1 VFGIVSSRQS
11 NPYSLPS
18 TLYSLFYFLDMSDF
32 LLEVG
37 TEDLPAGFIS
47 DAIRQWEEMIPDSLA
62 AEALTSAVKIYA
74 TPRRLSAIITNL
86 PDRQIDR
93 VEEIK
98 GPPAAAAYKDGA
110 PTPAAIG
117 FAKKQGVDVA
127 SLELRPTDKGEF
139 IFITKTI
146 AGRDTR
152 EILTEL
158 IPQWIFKLEGKRLMR
173 WANGELKFPRP
184 IRWLVALWNRDILP
198 IEIVNGGDVVKS
210 DRISQTHRVLHPAPV
225 SVGSAAEYL
234 KTLADG
240 FVNADQNQRQADI
253 QQQIQAAATK
263 MGGVA
268 EVYPDLLAEVIN
280 LVEYP
285 TAVVGKFDDEFLALP
300 TEVITT
306 VMVTHQRYFP
316 IFTDATKQ
324 QLLPNFI
331 TISNGDPAKSEI
343 IAAGN
348 GRVVRAR
355 LADGQYFYNADL
367 AQQLADY
374 LPKLETV
381 TFQADL
387 GSVKLK
393 VDRIVTNANS
403 IATQLNLNPTQC
415 QNISRA
421 ALLCKADLVTQMVGE
436 FPELQG
442 IMGSKYAIAN
452 GESTEVAT
460 AIVEHYLPRN
470 AEDSLPQTITGQI
483 VGIADR
489 LDTLVCIFGLGML
502 PTGSSDPFALR
513 RAANAIVNIAWN
525 ANLGINLEQLIAKV
539 VTEFQQIR
547 TQINPAELTQQLQDF
562 FIQRLRNL
570 LQEDKH
576 IDYDLVNAV
585 LGEND
590 REYTQR
596 ALTDLLDTRDR
607 AVFLQQIRDN
617 GTLENIY
624 ATVNRS
630 SKLAA
635 QGNLDTQQLA
645 PTQVVQTS
653 LFQKSSEQAVYDGLI
668 AMGPQTK
675 AAQASRNYQ
684 QLIDALALLTPSIGN
699 LFDGENSVMVMD
711 DNPAIKT
718 NRLNL
723 LGLVR
728 NHARVLADFGSIVK

>member
-1 VFGIVSSRQS
+1 
-11 NPYSLPS
+11 
-18 TLYSLFYFLDMSDF
+18 MSDF

-37 TEDLPAGFIS
+37 TEDLPAGFVS
-47 DAIRQWEEMIPDSLA
+47 DAIRQWEKMIPASLA
-62 AEALTSAVKIYA
+62 AEALTNDRVQIYG
-74 TPRRLSAIITNL
+74 TPRRLSVIVTNL

-98 GPPAAAAYKDGA
+98 GPPAAAAYKDGQ

-117 FAKKQGVDVA
+117 FAKKQGVDIS

-173 WANGELKFPRP
+173 WANGDLKFPRP
-184 IRWLVALWNRDILP
+184 IRWLVTLWNNDILP
-198 IEIVNGGDVVKS
+198 IEIVNGEDVVKS
-210 DRISQTHRVLHPAPV
+210 DRVSYTHRVLHPEPV
-225 SVGSAAEYL
+225 SVVSAAQYL

-240 FVNADQNQRQADI
+240 YVNVDQNQRKVDI
-253 QQQIQAAATK
+253 QQQIQAVATK
-263 MGGVA
+263 MDGIA
-268 EVYPDLLAEVIN
+268 EIYPDLLAEVVN

-285 TAVVGKFDDEFLALP
+285 TAIVGKFDEEFLQLP
-300 TEVITT
+300 PEVITT

-316 IFTDATKQ
+316 IFKDETKQ
-324 QLLPNFI
+324 ELLPNFI
-331 TISNGDPAKSEI
+331 TISNGDPAKSDL

-367 AQQLADY
+367 SQLLVDY
-374 LPKLETV
+374 LPKLDTV

-387 GSVKLK
+387 GSVRLK
-393 VDRIVTNANS
+393 VDRIVKNANS
-403 IATQLNLNPTQC
+403 IGSQLNLSPEQC
-415 QNISRA
+415 QQIDRA

-460 AIVEHYLPRN
+460 AIFEHYLPRN
-470 AEDSLPQTITGQI
+470 AEDSLPQTLTGQI

-513 RAANAIVNIAWN
+513 RAANAIVNIVWN
-525 ANLGINLEQLIAKV
+525 ANLGINLERLIERV

-547 TQINPAELTQQLQDF
+547 TQVNPAELTQQLQDF

-570 LQEDKH
+570 LQEDRH

-590 REYTQR
+590 PEYTQR

-617 GTLENIY
+617 GTLAQIY
-624 ATVNRS
+624 PTVNRS

-635 QGNLDTQQLA
+635 QGTLDTQQLA

-668 AMGPQTK
+668 ALEPQTK
-675 AAQASRNYQ
+675 SAQASRNYQ
-684 QLIDALALLTPSIGN
+684 QLIDALAQLTPAISSF
-699 LFDGENSVMVMD
+699 FDGEDSVLVMD
-711 DNPAIKT
+711 SNPEIKT

>member
-1 VFGIVSSRQS
+1 
-11 NPYSLPS
+11 
-18 TLYSLFYFLDMSDF
+18 MSDF

-47 DAIRQWEEMIPDSLA
+47 DAIRQWEQMIPASLA

-98 GPPAAAAYKDGA
+98 GPPAAAAYKDGQ

-152 EILTEL
+152 AILTEL

-184 IRWLVALWNRDILP
+184 IRWLVALWNQDILP
-198 IEIVNGGDVVKS
+198 IEIVNGEDVVTS
-210 DRISQTHRVLHPAPV
+210 DRISQTHRVLHPEPV

-240 FVNADQNQRQADI
+240 FVNADQNQRKADI

-316 IFTDATKQ
+316 IFTDASKQ
-324 QLLPNFI
+324 QLLPHFI

-367 AQQLADY
+367 AQPLADY

-403 IATQLNLNPTQC
+403 IATQLNLNPAQS
-415 QNISRA
+415 QHISRA

-452 GESTEVAT
+452 GESPEVAT

-470 AEDSLPQTITGQI
+470 AEDSLPKTLTGQV

-513 RAANAIVNIAWN
+513 RAANAIVNIAWK
-525 ANLGINLEQLIAKV
+525 ANLGINLEQLITKI

-547 TQINPAELTQQLQDF
+547 TQVNPAELTQQLQDF

-570 LQEDKH
+570 LQEDRH

-590 REYTQR
+590 PEYTQR

-645 PTQVVQTS
+645 PTQVVQTN

-668 AMGPQTK
+668 SLEPQTK

-684 QLIDALALLTPSIGN
+684 QLIDALALLTPAIGN

>member
-1 VFGIVSSRQS
+1 
-11 NPYSLPS
+11 
-18 TLYSLFYFLDMSDF
+18 MSDF

-47 DAIRQWEEMIPDSLA
+47 EAIRQWEQMIPASLA
-62 AEALTSAVKIYA
+62 AEALTNDRIQIYG
-74 TPRRLSAIITNL
+74 TPRRLSMIVTNL
-86 PDRQIDR
+86 PDRQLDR
-93 VEEIK
+93 MEEIK
-98 GPPAAAAYKDGA
+98 GPPAAAAYKDGQ
-110 PTPAAIG
+110 PTPAAMG
-117 FAKKQGVDVA
+117 FAKKQGVDLA

-173 WANGELKFPRP
+173 WGNGELKFPRP
-184 IRWLVALWNRDILP
+184 IRWLVSLWNETILP
-198 IEIVNGGDVVKS
+198 IEIVNGEDVVKS
-210 DRISQTHRVLHPAPV
+210 DRISQVHRVLHPEQV
-225 SVGSAAEYL
+225 SVVSAAQYL

-240 FVNADQNQRQADI
+240 FVHVDQNQRTVDI

-285 TAVVGKFDDEFLALP
+285 TAVVGKFDDEFLQLP

-316 IFTDATKQ
+316 IFTDASKQ
-324 QLLPNFI
+324 NLLPHFI

-367 AQQLADY
+367 AQPLADY

-403 IATQLNLNPTQC
+403 IATQLNLNPEQC
-415 QNISRA
+415 QNIARA

-470 AEDSLPQTITGQI
+470 AEDSLPQTLTGQI

-513 RAANAIVNIAWN
+513 RAANAIINIAWN
-525 ANLGINLEQLIAKV
+525 ANLGINLEQLIDRII
-539 VTEFQQIR
+539 TEFHRIR
-547 TQINPAELTQQLQDF
+547 TQVNSAELTQQLQDF

-570 LQEDKH
+570 LQEDRH

-590 REYTQR
+590 PEYTQR

-617 GTLENIY
+617 GTLAQIY
-624 ATVNRS
+624 PTVNRS

-668 AMGPQTK
+668 ALEPQTK
-675 AAQASRNYQ
+675 ASQSSRNYQ
-684 QLIDALALLTPSIGN
+684 QLIDSLAQLTPAISSF
-699 LFDGENSVMVMD
+699 FDGEDSVLVMD
-711 DNPAIKT
+711 SNPEIKT

>member
-1 VFGIVSSRQS
+1 
-11 NPYSLPS
+11 
-18 TLYSLFYFLDMSDF
+18 MADF

-37 TEDLPAGFIS
+37 TEDLPAGFVS
-47 DAIRQWEEMIPDSLA
+47 DAICQWEKMIPASLA
-62 AEALTSAVKIYA
+62 AVALTNDRVQIYA
-74 TPRRLSAIITNL
+74 TPRRLSLIVTNL
-86 PDRQIDR
+86 PDRQLDR

-98 GPPAAAAYKDGA
+98 GPPAAAAYRDGV
-110 PTPAAIG
+110 PTPAAVG
-117 FAKKQGVDVA
+117 FAKKQGVDIA
-127 SLELRPTDKGEF
+127 SLELRLTDKGEF

-173 WANGELKFPRP
+173 WANGDLKFPRP
-184 IRWLVALWNRDILP
+184 IRWLVALWNETILP
-198 IEIVNGGDVVKS
+198 IDILNGEDIVTS
-210 DRISQTHRVLHPAPV
+210 DRLSQTHRVLHPAPV
-225 SVGSAAEYL
+225 SVVSAAQYL

-240 FVNADQNQRQADI
+240 YVNVDQNQRRIDI

-268 EVYPDLLAEVIN
+268 EVYPDLLAEVVN

-285 TAVVGKFDDEFLALP
+285 TAIIGKFDDEFLNLP
-300 TEVITT
+300 PEVITT

-324 QLLPNFI
+324 KLLPHFI
-331 TISNGDPAKSEI
+331 TISNGDPAKSDI

-367 AQQLADY
+367 AQPLADY
-374 LPKLETV
+374 VPKLATV

-403 IATQLNLNPTQC
+403 IASQLELNPIDC
-415 QNISRA
+415 QNIARA

-452 GESTEVAT
+452 GEISEVAT
-460 AIVEHYLPRN
+460 AIFEHYLPRN
-470 AEDSLPQTITGQI
+470 AEDSLPQTLTGQV
-483 VGIADR
+483 VGMADR

-513 RAANAIVNIAWN
+513 RAANAIVNIVWN
-525 ANLGINLEQLIAKV
+525 ANLDINLARLIDRI

-547 TQINPAELTQQLQDF
+547 TKVNTAELTQQLQDF

-570 LQEDKH
+570 LQEDRH
-576 IDYDLVNAV
+576 IDYDLVNAI

-590 REYTQR
+590 PEYTQR

-607 AVFLQQIRDN
+607 AIFIQQIRDN

-635 QGNLDTQQLA
+635 QGNLNTQQLA
-645 PTQVVQTS
+645 PNKVVQTS

-668 AMGPQTK
+668 ALEPQTK

-684 QLIDALALLTPSIGN
+684 QLIDALAQLTPAVSSF
-699 LFDGENSVMVMD
+699 FDGEDSVLVMD
-711 DNPAIKT
+711 SNPEIKT

>member
-1 VFGIVSSRQS
+1 
-11 NPYSLPS
+11 
-18 TLYSLFYFLDMSDF
+18 MSDF
-32 LLEVG
+32 LVEVG
-37 TEDLPAGFIS
+37 TEDLPAGFVS
-47 DAIRQWEEMIPDSLA
+47 DAIRQWEEMIPASLA
-62 AEALTSAVKIYA
+62 AEALTSDVKIYA

-86 PDRQIDR
+86 PDRQVDR

-98 GPPAAAAYKDGA
+98 GPPAAAAYKDGQ

-117 FAKKQGVDVA
+117 FAKKQGVDVS

-173 WANGELKFPRP
+173 WANGDLKFPRP
-184 IRWLVALWNRDILP
+184 IRWLVALWNEDILP
-198 IEIVNGGDVVKS
+198 IEIINGEDIVKS
-210 DRISQTHRVLHPAPV
+210 DRISQTHRVLHPEPV
-225 SVGSAAEYL
+225 SVVSAAGYL

-240 FVNADQNQRQADI
+240 YVNADQNQRKADI

-263 MGGVA
+263 MGGFA
-268 EVYPDLLAEVIN
+268 EVYPDLLAEVIQ

-285 TAVVGKFDDEFLALP
+285 TAVVGKFDDEFLELP

-324 QLLPNFI
+324 KLLPNFI

-367 AQQLADY
+367 AQPLADY
-374 LPKLETV
+374 IPKLETV

-393 VDRIVTNANS
+393 VERIVTNANS
-403 IATQLNLNPTQC
+403 IAAQLKLTPAQC
-415 QNISRA
+415 QNIARA

-470 AEDSLPQTITGQI
+470 AEDSLPQTLTGQI

-513 RAANAIVNIAWN
+513 RAANAIVNIVWN
-525 ANLGINLEQLIAKV
+525 ANLSINLEQLIAKI
-539 VTEFQQIR
+539 VTEFQQIH
-547 TQINPAELTQQLQDF
+547 TQANPAELTQQLQDF

-607 AVFLQQIRDN
+607 AIFLQQIRDN

-635 QGNLDTQQLA
+635 QGNLNTQQLA

-668 AMGPQTK
+668 ALEPQTK

-684 QLIDALALLTPSIGN
+684 QLIDALALLTPAIGN

>member
-1 VFGIVSSRQS
+1 
-11 NPYSLPS
+11 
-18 TLYSLFYFLDMSDF
+18 MSDF

-37 TEDLPAGFIS
+37 TEDLPAGFVS
-47 DAIRQWEEMIPDSLA
+47 DAIRQWEKMIPASLT
-62 AEALTSAVKIYA
+62 AEALTNDRVQIYG
-74 TPRRLSAIITNL
+74 TPRRLSVIVTNL

-98 GPPAAAAYKDGA
+98 GPPAAAAYKDGQ
-110 PTPAAIG
+110 PTPAAMG
-117 FAKKQGVDVA
+117 FAKKQGVDIS

-158 IPQWIFKLEGKRLMR
+158 IPPWIFKLEGKRLMR

-184 IRWLVALWNRDILP
+184 IRWLVTLWNNDILP
-198 IEIVNGGDVVKS
+198 IEIVNGEDVVKS
-210 DRISQTHRVLHPAPV
+210 DRVSYTHRVLHPEPV
-225 SVGSAAEYL
+225 SVVSAAQYL

-240 FVNADQNQRQADI
+240 YVNVDQNQRKVDI
-253 QQQIQAAATK
+253 QQQIQAVATK
-263 MGGVA
+263 MDGIA
-268 EVYPDLLAEVIN
+268 EIYPDLLAEVVN

-285 TAVVGKFDDEFLALP
+285 TAIVGKFDEEFLQLP
-300 TEVITT
+300 PEVITT

-316 IFTDATKQ
+316 IFKDETKQ
-324 QLLPNFI
+324 ELLPNFI
-331 TISNGDPAKSEI
+331 TISNGDPAKSDI

-367 AQQLADY
+367 SQLLVDY
-374 LPKLETV
+374 LPKLDTV

-387 GSVKLK
+387 GSVRLK
-393 VDRIVTNANS
+393 VDRIVSNASS
-403 IATQLNLNPTQC
+403 IGSQLNLSPEQC
-415 QNISRA
+415 QHIDRA

-460 AIVEHYLPRN
+460 AIFEHYLPRN
-470 AEDSLPQTITGQI
+470 AEDSLPQTLTGQI

-513 RAANAIVNIAWN
+513 RAANAIVNIVWN
-525 ANLGINLEQLIAKV
+525 ANLGINLERLINRI

-547 TQINPAELTQQLQDF
+547 TQVNPAELTQQLQDF

-570 LQEDKH
+570 LQEDHH

-590 REYTQR
+590 PEYTQR

-617 GTLENIY
+617 GTLAQIY
-624 ATVNRS
+624 PTVNRS

-635 QGNLDTQQLA
+635 QGNLDTQQLV

-668 AMGPQTK
+668 ALEPQTK

-684 QLIDALALLTPSIGN
+684 QLIDALAQLTPAISSF
-699 LFDGENSVMVMD
+699 FDGEDSVLVMD
-711 DNPAIKT
+711 SNPEIKT

>member
-1 VFGIVSSRQS
+1 MS
-11 NPYSLPS
+11 N
-18 TLYSLFYFLDMSDF
+18 F

-37 TEDLPAGFIS
+37 TEDLPAGFVS
-47 DAIRQWEEMIPDSLA
+47 DAIRQWETMIPASLA
-62 AEALTSAVKIYA
+62 AEALTLDRVQVYA
-74 TPRRLSAIITNL
+74 TPRRLSVIISNL

-93 VEEIK
+93 QEEIK
-98 GPPAAAAYKDGA
+98 GPPAAAAYKNGQ
-110 PTPAAIG
+110 PTAAALG
-117 FAKKQGVDVA
+117 FAKKQGVDVS
-127 SLELRPTDKGEF
+127 SLGLRMTDKGEF
-139 IFITKTI
+139 IFITKSI
-146 AGRDTR
+146 PGRDTR

-158 IPQWIFKLEGKRLMR
+158 IPQWIFKLDGKRMMR
-173 WANGELKFPRP
+173 WANGELKFSRP
-184 IRWLVALWNRDILP
+184 IRWLIALWNEAILP
-198 IEIVNGGDVVKS
+198 IEITNNEDTVKS
-210 DRISQTHRVLHPAPV
+210 DRLSRTHRVLHPEPV
-225 SVGSAAEYL
+225 SVVSAAEYL
-234 KTLADG
+234 KTLAAG
-240 FVNADQNQRQADI
+240 YVNVDQNQRRTDI
-253 QQQIQAAATK
+253 EQQVRAAATK

-268 EVYPDLLAEVIN
+268 EIYPDLLDEVVH

-285 TAVVGKFDDEFLALP
+285 TAIVGKFDEEFLKLP
-300 TEVITT
+300 TAVITM

-316 IFTDATKQ
+316 LFKDETKQ
-324 QLLPNFI
+324 ELLPHFI

-343 IAAGN
+343 IAEGN

-367 AQQLADY
+367 VKPLADY
-374 LPKLETV
+374 LPQLELV

-393 VDRIVTNANS
+393 VDRIIQNAAAIANQLSLNS
-403 IATQLNLNPTQC
+403 TEKQQID
-415 QNISRA
+415 RA

-452 GESTEVAT
+452 GESPAVAT
-460 AIVEHYLPRN
+460 AIFEHYLPRN
-470 AEDSLPQTITGQI
+470 AEDSLPLTLTGQV

-513 RAANAIVNIAWN
+513 RAANAIVNIAWS
-525 ANLGINLEQLIAKV
+525 ANLGIDLNLLLDRV
-539 VTEFQQIR
+539 VTNFSQARPQVNI
-547 TQINPAELTQQLQDF
+547 AELTQQLQDF

-570 LQEDKH
+570 LQEDLN

-585 LGEND
+585 LGEKD
-590 REYTQR
+590 AEYTQR
-596 ALTDLLDTRDR
+596 ALTDLLDTRAR
-607 AVFLQQIRDN
+607 ALFLQQIQDN
-617 GTLENIY
+617 GTLERVY
-624 ATVNRS
+624 PTVNRS

-635 QGNLDTQQLA
+635 QGTLDTQQLA
-645 PTQVVQTS
+645 PTAVVHTN
-653 LFQKSSEQAVYDGLI
+653 LFQKASEQSVYNGLI
-668 AMGPQTK
+668 ALEPQTK

-684 QLIDALALLTPSIGN
+684 QLIDALGLLTPSIERF
-699 LFDGENSVMVMD
+699 FDGEDSVLVMD
-711 DNPAIKT
+711 GNPEIKA

>member
-1 VFGIVSSRQS
+1 
-11 NPYSLPS
+11 
-18 TLYSLFYFLDMSDF
+18 MSDF

-47 DAIRQWEEMIPDSLA
+47 DAIRQWERAIAASLA
-62 AEALTSAVKIYA
+62 AEALTYNNVEIYA
-74 TPRRLSAIITNL
+74 TPRRLSAIVTNL

-98 GPPAAAAYKDGA
+98 GPPAAAAYKDGQ
-110 PTPAAIG
+110 PTPAAVG

-152 EILTEL
+152 EILSEL

-173 WANGELKFPRP
+173 WANGDLKFPRP
-184 IRWLVALWNRDILP
+184 IRWLVTLWNEDILP
-198 IEIVNGGDVVKS
+198 IEIVNGEDVVTS
-210 DRISQTHRVLHPAPV
+210 DRISRVHRVLHPEPV
-225 SVGSAAEYL
+225 SVVSAAQYL
-234 KTLADG
+234 KTLASG
-240 FVNADQNQRQADI
+240 FVNVDQNSRKTDI
-253 QQQIQAAATK
+253 QQQIQAAAAQ

-268 EVYPDLLAEVIN
+268 EIYPDLLAEVVN

-285 TAVVGKFDDEFLALP
+285 TAVIGKFDDEFLELP
-300 TEVITT
+300 PEVITT

-316 IFTDATKQ
+316 IFKDASKQ
-324 QLLPNFI
+324 ELLPHFI
-331 TISNGDPAKSEI
+331 TISNGDPAKSAI

-367 AQQLADY
+367 AQHLADY

-387 GSVKLK
+387 GSVRLK
-393 VDRIVTNANS
+393 VDRIVTNANA
-403 IATQLNLNPTQC
+403 IATQLNLTPELCNE
-415 QNISRA
+415 IARA
-421 ALLCKADLVTQMVGE
+421 ALLAKADLVTQMVGE

-442 IMGSKYAIAN
+442 IMGSKYAISN
-452 GESTEVAT
+452 GESTAVAT
-460 AIVEHYLPRN
+460 AIVEHYSPRN
-470 AEDSLPQTITGQI
+470 AEDNLPQTLAGR
-483 VGIADR
+483 VVSIADR

-513 RAANAIVNIAWN
+513 RAANAIVNITWD
-525 ANLGINLEQLIAKV
+525 ANLGINLERLIDRV

-547 TQINPAELTQQLQDF
+547 PQVNASELTQQLQDF

-570 LQEDKH
+570 LQEDLH

-590 REYTQR
+590 PEYTQR
-596 ALTDLLDTRDR
+596 ALTDLLDTRAR

-617 GTLENIY
+617 GTLERIY

-630 SKLAA
+630 SKLAV
-635 QGNLDTQQLA
+635 QGTLDTQQLA
-645 PTQVVQTS
+645 TTAVVNPD
-653 LFQKSSEQAVYDGLI
+653 LFQKASERAVYDGLI
-668 AMGPQTK
+668 ALEPQTT

-684 QLIDALALLTPSIGN
+684 QLIDAVASLTPAISTF
-699 LFDGENSVMVMD
+699 FDGEDSVLIMD
-711 DNPAIKT
+711 SNPDIKT

>member
-1 VFGIVSSRQS
+1 
-11 NPYSLPS
+11 
-18 TLYSLFYFLDMSDF
+18 MSDF

-37 TEDLPAGFIS
+37 TEDLPAGFVS
-47 DAIRQWEEMIPDSLA
+47 DAIRQWEQMIPASLA
-62 AEALTSAVKIYA
+62 AEALTSTVQIYA

-117 FAKKQGVDVA
+117 FAKKQGVDVS

-146 AGRDTR
+146 TGRDTR

-184 IRWLVALWNRDILP
+184 IRWLVALWNEDILP
-198 IEIVNGGDVVKS
+198 IEMVNDKDVVKS
-210 DRISQTHRVLHPAPV
+210 DRISYTHRVLHPEPV
-225 SVGSAAEYL
+225 SVVSAAQYL

-240 FVNADQNQRQADI
+240 FVNVDQNQRKADI

-268 EVYPDLLAEVIN
+268 EVYPDLLAEVIQ

-285 TAVVGKFDDEFLALP
+285 TAVIGKFDDEFLQLP

-324 QLLPNFI
+324 QLLPHFI

-367 AQQLADY
+367 AQPLADY

-403 IATQLNLNPTQC
+403 IATQLNLNSEQC

-470 AEDSLPQTITGQI
+470 AEDSLPKTLTGQI

-525 ANLGINLEQLIAKV
+525 ANLGINLEQLIAKI

-547 TQINPAELTQQLQDF
+547 TQVNPTELTQQLQDF

-607 AVFLQQIRDN
+607 ALFLQQIRDN

-668 AMGPQTK
+668 ALEPQTK

-684 QLIDALALLTPSIGN
+684 QLIDALAQLTPAIGN

-711 DNPAIKT
+711 DNPEIKT

>member
-1 VFGIVSSRQS
+1 
-11 NPYSLPS
+11 
-18 TLYSLFYFLDMSDF
+18 MSDF

-37 TEDLPAGFIS
+37 TEDLPAGFVS
-47 DAIRQWEEMIPDSLA
+47 DAIRQWEKMIPASLA
-62 AEALTSAVKIYA
+62 DAALPHDRVQIYA
-74 TPRRLSAIITNL
+74 TPRRLSAIVTNL

-98 GPPAAAAYKDGA
+98 GPPAAAAYKDGQ
-110 PTPAAIG
+110 PTPAAVG
-117 FAKKQGVDVA
+117 FAKKQGIDVA

-146 AGRDTR
+146 AGRDTS

-173 WANGELKFPRP
+173 WANGDLKFPRP
-184 IRWLVALWNRDILP
+184 IRWLVSLWNETILP
-198 IEIVNGGDVVKS
+198 IEIVNDEDVVKS
-210 DRISQTHRVLHPAPV
+210 DRISHVHRVLHPAPV
-225 SVGSAAEYL
+225 SVVSAAQYL

-240 FVNADQNQRQADI
+240 YVNVDQNQRKVDI

-268 EVYPDLLAEVIN
+268 EIYPDLLAEVVQ

-285 TAVVGKFDDEFLALP
+285 TAIVGKFDDEFLQLP
-300 TEVITT
+300 PEVITT

-316 IFTDATKQ
+316 IFTDASKQ
-324 QLLPNFI
+324 ELLPHFI

-367 AQQLADY
+367 AQPLADY

-393 VDRIVTNANS
+393 VDRLVTNANS
-403 IATQLNLNPTQC
+403 IASQLNLTPEQC
-415 QNISRA
+415 QHIDRA

-460 AIVEHYLPRN
+460 AIFEHYLPRN
-470 AEDSLPQTITGQI
+470 AEDSLPQTLTGQV

-513 RAANAIVNIAWN
+513 RAANAIINIVWN
-525 ANLGINLEQLIAKV
+525 ANLGINLERLIDRI

-547 TQINPAELTQQLQDF
+547 TQVNTAELAQQLQDF

-570 LQEDKH
+570 LQEDRH
-576 IDYDLVNAV
+576 IDYDLVNAI

-607 AVFLQQIRDN
+607 AIFLQQIRDN
-617 GTLENIY
+617 GTLERIY

-635 QGNLDTQQLA
+635 QGTLDTQQLA
-645 PTQVVQTS
+645 PTQVVQTN
-653 LFQKSSEQAVYDGLI
+653 LFQKPSEQAVYDGLI
-668 AMGPQTK
+668 ALEPQTT
-675 AAQASRNYQ
+675 AAKASRNYQ
-684 QLIDALALLTPSIGN
+684 QLIDALAQLTPAISSF
-699 LFDGENSVMVMD
+699 FDGEDSVLVMD
-711 DNPAIKT
+711 SNPDIKA

>member
-1 VFGIVSSRQS
+1 MS
-11 NPYSLPS
+11 N
-18 TLYSLFYFLDMSDF
+18 F

-37 TEDLPAGFIS
+37 TEDLPAGFVS
-47 DAIRQWEEMIPDSLA
+47 DAIRQWQAMIPASLTT
-62 AEALTSAVKIYA
+62 EALTNDGVEIYA
-74 TPRRLSAIITNL
+74 TPRRLVAIINNL
-86 PDRQIDR
+86 PERQIDR
-93 VEEIK
+93 EEEIK
-98 GPPAAAAYKDGA
+98 GPPAGAAYKDGQ

-127 SLELRPTDKGEF
+127 SLQLRPTNKGEF
-139 IFITKTI
+139 IFLNKTI

-173 WANGELKFPRP
+173 WADGDLKFPRP
-184 IRWLVALWNRDILP
+184 IRWTIALWDEEILP
-198 IEIVNGGDVVKS
+198 FDIINGEDVVTS

-225 SVGSAAEYL
+225 SVSSATEYL
-234 KTLADG
+234 KTLAAG
-240 FVNADQNQRQADI
+240 FVNVDQDRRKSDI
-253 QQQIQAAATK
+253 QQQVLAAAQQ
-263 MGGVA
+263 MSGVT
-268 EVYPDLLAEVIN
+268 EIYPDLLDEVTY

-285 TAVVGKFDDEFLALP
+285 TAIVCKFDDEFLKLP

-316 IFTDATKQ
+316 IFKDESKQ
-324 QLLPNFI
+324 ELLPHFI
-331 TISNGDPAKSEI
+331 TVSNGDPTKSDI

-348 GRVVRAR
+348 ARVVRAR
-355 LADGQYFYNADL
+355 LADGQFFYNADL
-367 AQQLADY
+367 VKPLVDY
-374 LPKLETV
+374 LPRLEMV

-393 VDRIVTNANS
+393 VDRIVKNANE
-403 IATQLNLNPTQC
+403 IAIQLGVNFILSAR
-415 QNISRA
+415 IARA

-442 IMGSKYAIAN
+442 IMGSKYAAAN
-452 GESTEVAT
+452 GEDPGVAT
-460 AIVEHYLPRN
+460 AIFEHYLPRN
-470 AEDSLPQTITGQI
+470 ADDSFPQTLAGQV

-525 ANLGINLEQLIAKV
+525 ANLGIDLVRLIDRV
-539 VTEFQQIR
+539 VADFSQIR
-547 TQINPAELTQQLQDF
+547 PQVKIAELAQQLQDF

-570 LQEDKH
+570 LQEDRH

-590 REYTQR
+590 IEYTQR
-596 ALTDLLDTRDR
+596 ALTDLLDTRER

-617 GTLENIY
+617 GTLAQIY
-624 ATVNRS
+624 PTVNRS

-635 QGNLDTQQLA
+635 QGSLDTQQLA
-645 PTQVVQTS
+645 PTQVVETN
-653 LFQKSSEQAVYDGLI
+653 LFEKASERAVYDGLI
-668 AMGPQTK
+668 ALEPQTK

-684 QLIDALALLTPSIGN
+684 QLIDALAVLTPAIGN
-699 LFDGENSVMVMD
+699 LFDGEDSVMVMD

>member
-1 VFGIVSSRQS
+1 
-11 NPYSLPS
+11 
-18 TLYSLFYFLDMSDF
+18 MSDF

-37 TEDLPAGFIS
+37 TEDLPAGFVS
-47 DAIRQWEEMIPDSLA
+47 DAIRQWEKMIPASLA
-62 AEALTSAVKIYA
+62 AEALTNDRVQIYG
-74 TPRRLSAIITNL
+74 TPRRLSVIVTNL

-98 GPPAAAAYKDGA
+98 GPPAAAAYKDGQ

-117 FAKKQGVDVA
+117 FAKKQGVDIS

-173 WANGELKFPRP
+173 WANGDLKFPRP
-184 IRWLVALWNRDILP
+184 IRWLVTLWNNDILP
-198 IEIVNGGDVVKS
+198 IEIVNGEDVVKS
-210 DRISQTHRVLHPAPV
+210 DRVSYTHRVLHPEPV
-225 SVGSAAEYL
+225 SVVSAAQYL

-240 FVNADQNQRQADI
+240 YVNVNQNQRKVDI
-253 QQQIQAAATK
+253 QQQIQAVATK
-263 MGGVA
+263 MDGIA
-268 EVYPDLLAEVIN
+268 EIYPDLLAEVVN

-285 TAVVGKFDDEFLALP
+285 TAIVGKFDEEFLQLP
-300 TEVITT
+300 PEVITT

-316 IFTDATKQ
+316 IFKDETKQ
-324 QLLPNFI
+324 ELLPNFI
-331 TISNGDPAKSEI
+331 TISNGDPAKSDL

-367 AQQLADY
+367 SQLLVDY
-374 LPKLETV
+374 LPKLDTV

-387 GSVKLK
+387 GSVRLK
-393 VDRIVTNANS
+393 VDRIVKNANS
-403 IATQLNLNPTQC
+403 IGSQLNLSPEQC
-415 QNISRA
+415 QQIDRA

-460 AIVEHYLPRN
+460 AIFEHYLPRN
-470 AEDSLPQTITGQI
+470 AEDSLPQTLTGQI

-513 RAANAIVNIAWN
+513 RAANAIVNIVWN
-525 ANLGINLEQLIAKV
+525 ANLGINLERLIERV

-547 TQINPAELTQQLQDF
+547 TQVNPAELTQQLQDF

-570 LQEDKH
+570 LQEDRH

-590 REYTQR
+590 PEYTQR

-617 GTLENIY
+617 GTLAQIY
-624 ATVNRS
+624 PTVNRS

-668 AMGPQTK
+668 ALEPQTK

-684 QLIDALALLTPSIGN
+684 QLIDALAQLTPAISSF
-699 LFDGENSVMVMD
+699 FDGEDSVLVMD
-711 DNPAIKT
+711 SNPEIKT

>member
-1 VFGIVSSRQS
+1 
-11 NPYSLPS
+11 
-18 TLYSLFYFLDMSDF
+18 MADF

-37 TEDLPAGFIS
+37 TEDLPAGFVS
-47 DAIRQWEEMIPDSLA
+47 DAICQWEKMIPASLA
-62 AEALTSAVKIYA
+62 AAALTNDRVEIYA
-74 TPRRLSAIITNL
+74 TPRRLSLIITNL
-86 PDRQIDR
+86 PDRQLDR

-98 GPPAAAAYKDGA
+98 GPPAAAASKDGQ
-110 PTPAAIG
+110 PTPAAVG
-117 FAKKQGVDVA
+117 FAKKQGVDVS

-139 IFITKTI
+139 IFVTKTI
-146 AGRDTR
+146 AGRDTK

-158 IPQWIFKLEGKRLMR
+158 VPQWIFKLEGKRLMR
-173 WANGELKFPRP
+173 WADGELRFPRP
-184 IRWLVALWNRDILP
+184 IRWLIALWDESILP
-198 IEIVNGGDVVKS
+198 ISLVNGEDLVTS
-210 DRISQTHRVLHPAPV
+210 DRISHAHRVLHPAPV
-225 SVGSAAEYL
+225 CVGSAAQYVQ
-234 KTLADG
+234 TLADG
-240 FVNADQNQRQADI
+240 YVHVDQNQRKTDI

-263 MGGVA
+263 MGGMA
-268 EVYPDLLAEVIN
+268 EVYPDLLAEVVN

-285 TAVVGKFDDEFLALP
+285 TAVIGKFDDEFLSLP
-300 TEVITT
+300 PEVITT

-316 IFTDATKQ
+316 IFTDASKQ
-324 QLLPNFI
+324 KLLPYFI

-355 LADGQYFYNADL
+355 LADGQYFYHADL
-367 AQQLADY
+367 AQPLADY
-374 LPKLETV
+374 LPKLDTV

-393 VDRIVTNANS
+393 VDRIVINANALAAQLHLS
-403 IATQLNLNPTQC
+403 PIECQQIA
-415 QNISRA
+415 RA

-442 IMGSKYAIAN
+442 IMGSKYAIVN
-452 GESTEVAT
+452 GESTAVAT
-460 AIVEHYLPRN
+460 AIFEHYLPRN
-470 AEDSLPQTITGQI
+470 AEDSLPQTLTGQI

-513 RAANAIVNIAWN
+513 RAANAIINIVWN
-525 ANLGINLEQLIAKV
+525 ANLGLNLEQLIDRI
-539 VTEFQQIR
+539 VTDFSQIR
-547 TQINPAELTQQLQDF
+547 TQVNTNELTQQLQDF
-562 FIQRLRNL
+562 FIQRIRNL
-570 LQEDKH
+570 LQEDRH

-590 REYTQR
+590 REYTKR

-607 AVFLQQIRDN
+607 AIFLQQIRDN
-617 GTLENIY
+617 GILAQIY
-624 ATVNRS
+624 PTVNRS

-645 PTQVVQTS
+645 PTQVIQTS

-668 AMGPQTK
+668 ALEPQTK

-684 QLIDALALLTPSIGN
+684 QLIDALAQLTPAISSF
-699 LFDGENSVMVMD
+699 FDGEDSVLVMD
-711 DNPAIKT
+711 SNPDIKA

>member
-1 VFGIVSSRQS
+1 
-11 NPYSLPS
+11 
-18 TLYSLFYFLDMSDF
+18 
-32 LLEVG
+32 
-37 TEDLPAGFIS
+37 
-47 DAIRQWEEMIPDSLA
+47 
-62 AEALTSAVKIYA
+62 
-74 TPRRLSAIITNL
+74 
-86 PDRQIDR
+86 
-93 VEEIK
+93 
-98 GPPAAAAYKDGA
+98 
-110 PTPAAIG
+110 
-117 FAKKQGVDVA
+117 
-127 SLELRPTDKGEF
+127 
-139 IFITKTI
+139 
-146 AGRDTR
+146 
-152 EILTEL
+152 
-158 IPQWIFKLEGKRLMR
+158 MR
-173 WANGELKFPRP
+173 WANGDLKFPRP
-184 IRWLVALWNRDILP
+184 IRWLVSLWNETILP
-198 IEIVNGGDVVKS
+198 IEIVNDEDVVKS
-210 DRISQTHRVLHPAPV
+210 DRISHVHRVLHPAPV
-225 SVGSAAEYL
+225 SVVSAAQYL

-240 FVNADQNQRQADI
+240 YVNVDQNQRKVDI

-268 EVYPDLLAEVIN
+268 EIYPDLLAEVVQ

-285 TAVVGKFDDEFLALP
+285 TAIVGKFDDEFLQLP
-300 TEVITT
+300 PEVITT

-316 IFTDATKQ
+316 IFTDASKQ
-324 QLLPNFI
+324 ELLPHFI

-367 AQQLADY
+367 AQPLADY

-393 VDRIVTNANS
+393 VDRLVTNANS
-403 IATQLNLNPTQC
+403 IASQLNLTPEQC
-415 QNISRA
+415 QHIDRA

-460 AIVEHYLPRN
+460 AIFEHYLPRN
-470 AEDSLPQTITGQI
+470 AEDSLPQTLTGQV

-513 RAANAIVNIAWN
+513 RAANAIINIVWN
-525 ANLGINLEQLIAKV
+525 ANLGINLERLIDRI

-547 TQINPAELTQQLQDF
+547 TQVNTAELAQQLQDF

-570 LQEDKH
+570 LQEDRH
-576 IDYDLVNAV
+576 IDYDLVNAI

-607 AVFLQQIRDN
+607 AIFLQQIRDN
-617 GTLENIY
+617 GTLERIY

-635 QGNLDTQQLA
+635 QGTLDTQQLA
-645 PTQVVQTS
+645 PTQVVQTN
-653 LFQKSSEQAVYDGLI
+653 LFQKPSEQAVYDGLI
-668 AMGPQTK
+668 ALEPQTT
-675 AAQASRNYQ
+675 AAKASRNYQ
-684 QLIDALALLTPSIGN
+684 QLIDALAQLTPAISSF
-699 LFDGENSVMVMD
+699 FDGEDSVLVMD
-711 DNPAIKT
+711 SNPDIKA

>member
-1 VFGIVSSRQS
+1 
-11 NPYSLPS
+11 
-18 TLYSLFYFLDMSDF
+18 MSDF

-37 TEDLPAGFIS
+37 TEDLPAGFVS
-47 DAIRQWEEMIPDSLA
+47 DAIRQWEKMIPASLA
-62 AEALTSAVKIYA
+62 AEALTNDRVQIYG
-74 TPRRLSAIITNL
+74 TPRRLSVIVTNL

-93 VEEIK
+93 VEEKK
-98 GPPAAAAYKDGA
+98 GPPAAAAYKDGQ
-110 PTPAAIG
+110 PTPAAMG
-117 FAKKQGVDVA
+117 FAKKQGVDIS

-184 IRWLVALWNRDILP
+184 IRWLVTLWNNDILP
-198 IEIVNGGDVVKS
+198 IEIVNGEDVVKS
-210 DRISQTHRVLHPAPV
+210 DRVSYTHRVLHPEPV
-225 SVGSAAEYL
+225 SVVSAAQYL

-240 FVNADQNQRQADI
+240 YVNVDQNQRKVDI
-253 QQQIQAAATK
+253 QQQIQAVATK
-263 MGGVA
+263 MDGIA
-268 EVYPDLLAEVIN
+268 EIYPDLLAEVVN

-285 TAVVGKFDDEFLALP
+285 TAIVGKFDEEFLQLP
-300 TEVITT
+300 PEVITT

-316 IFTDATKQ
+316 IFKDETKQ
-324 QLLPNFI
+324 ELLPNFI
-331 TISNGDPAKSEI
+331 TISNGDPAKSDI

-367 AQQLADY
+367 SQLLVDY
-374 LPKLETV
+374 LPKLDTV

-387 GSVKLK
+387 GSVRLK
-393 VDRIVTNANS
+393 VDRIVRNASS
-403 IATQLNLNPTQC
+403 IGSQLNLSPEQC
-415 QNISRA
+415 QHIDRA

-460 AIVEHYLPRN
+460 AIFEHYLPRN
-470 AEDSLPQTITGQI
+470 AEDSLPQTLTGQI

-513 RAANAIVNIAWN
+513 RAANAIVNIVWN
-525 ANLGINLEQLIAKV
+525 ANLGINLERLINRI

-547 TQINPAELTQQLQDF
+547 TQVNPAELTQQLQDF

-570 LQEDKH
+570 LQEDHH

-590 REYTQR
+590 PEYTQR

-617 GTLENIY
+617 GTLAQIY
-624 ATVNRS
+624 PTVNRS

-635 QGNLDTQQLA
+635 QGNLDTQQLV

-668 AMGPQTK
+668 ALEPQTK

-684 QLIDALALLTPSIGN
+684 QLIDAMAQLTPAISSF
-699 LFDGENSVMVMD
+699 FDGEDSVLVMD
-711 DNPAIKT
+711 SNPEIKT

>member
-1 VFGIVSSRQS
+1 
-11 NPYSLPS
+11 
-18 TLYSLFYFLDMSDF
+18 MSDL

-47 DAIRQWEEMIPDSLA
+47 DAIRQWEKMIPASLT
-62 AEALTSAVKIYA
+62 AESLTYHSVQIYA
-74 TPRRLSAIITNL
+74 TPRRLAAIVTNL
-86 PDRQIDR
+86 PDRQLDR

-98 GPPAAAAYKDGA
+98 GPPAAAAYRDGQ
-110 PTPAAIG
+110 PTPAAVG
-117 FAKKQGVDVA
+117 FAKKQGVEV
-127 SLELRPTDKGEF
+127 STLELRPTDKGEF

-184 IRWLVALWNRDILP
+184 IRWLVTLWNENILP
-198 IEIVNGGDVVKS
+198 IEIINGEDIVNS
-210 DRISQTHRVLHPAPV
+210 DRISQVHRVLHPEPV
-225 SVGSAAEYL
+225 SVVSAAQYL

-240 FVNADQNQRQADI
+240 YVNVDQNQRKIDI

-268 EVYPDLLAEVIN
+268 EIYPDLLAEVID

-285 TAVVGKFDDEFLALP
+285 TAIVGKFDDEFLNLP
-300 TEVITT
+300 PEVITT

-316 IFTDATKQ
+316 IFTDASKQ
-324 QLLPNFI
+324 KLLPNFI

-367 AQQLADY
+367 AQSLADY

-387 GSVKLK
+387 GSVRLK

-403 IATQLNLNPTQC
+403 IASQLSLNPAEC
-415 QNISRA
+415 QNIARA

-470 AEDSLPQTITGQI
+470 AEDSLPQTLTGQI

-513 RAANAIVNIAWN
+513 RAANAIINIVWN
-525 ANLGINLEQLIAKV
+525 ANLGINLERLIDRI
-539 VTEFQQIR
+539 VTEFQPLGSPSRTGKPSEATPQIR
-547 TQINPAELTQQLQDF
+547 THIDPVELTQQLQDF

-570 LQEDKH
+570 LQEDRH

-590 REYTQR
+590 PEYTQR
-596 ALTDLLDTRDR
+596 ALTDLLDTRER
-607 AVFLQQIRDN
+607 ALFLQQIRNN
-617 GTLENIY
+617 GTLESIY

-668 AMGPQTK
+668 ALEPQIK
-675 AAQASRNYQ
+675 AAQSSRNYQ
-684 QLIDALALLTPSIGN
+684 QLIDALAQLTPAISSF
-699 LFDGENSVMVMD
+699 FDGEDSVLVMD
-711 DNPAIKT
+711 SNPEIKT

>member
-1 VFGIVSSRQS
+1 
-11 NPYSLPS
+11 
-18 TLYSLFYFLDMSDF
+18 MSDF

-37 TEDLPAGFIS
+37 TEDLPAGFVS
-47 DAIRQWEEMIPDSLA
+47 DAIRQWEKMIPASLT
-62 AEALTSAVKIYA
+62 AEALTNDRVQIYG
-74 TPRRLSAIITNL
+74 TPRRLSVIVTNL

-98 GPPAAAAYKDGA
+98 GPPAAAAYKDGQ
-110 PTPAAIG
+110 PTPAAMG
-117 FAKKQGVDVA
+117 FAKKQGVDIS

-158 IPQWIFKLEGKRLMR
+158 IPPWIFKLEGKRLMR

-184 IRWLVALWNRDILP
+184 IRWLVTLWNNDILP
-198 IEIVNGGDVVKS
+198 IEIVNGEDVVKS
-210 DRISQTHRVLHPAPV
+210 DRVSYTHRVLHPEPV
-225 SVGSAAEYL
+225 SVVSAAQYL

-240 FVNADQNQRQADI
+240 YVNVDQNQRKVDI
-253 QQQIQAAATK
+253 QQQIQAVATK
-263 MGGVA
+263 MDGIA
-268 EVYPDLLAEVIN
+268 EIYPDLLAEVVN

-285 TAVVGKFDDEFLALP
+285 TAIVGKFDEEFLQLP
-300 TEVITT
+300 PEVITT

-316 IFTDATKQ
+316 IFKDETKQ
-324 QLLPNFI
+324 ELLPNFI
-331 TISNGDPAKSEI
+331 TISNGDPAKSDI

-367 AQQLADY
+367 SQLLVDY
-374 LPKLETV
+374 LPKLDTV

-387 GSVKLK
+387 GSVRLK
-393 VDRIVTNANS
+393 VDRIVKNANS
-403 IATQLNLNPTQC
+403 IGSQLNLSPEQC
-415 QNISRA
+415 QHIDRA

-460 AIVEHYLPRN
+460 AIFEHYLPRN
-470 AEDSLPQTITGQI
+470 AEDSLPQTLTGQI

-513 RAANAIVNIAWN
+513 RAANAIVNIVWN
-525 ANLGINLEQLIAKV
+525 ANLGINLERLINRI

-547 TQINPAELTQQLQDF
+547 TQVNPAELTQQLQDF

-570 LQEDKH
+570 LQEDHH

-590 REYTQR
+590 PEYTQR

-617 GTLENIY
+617 GTLAQIY
-624 ATVNRS
+624 PTVNRS

-635 QGNLDTQQLA
+635 QGNLDTQQLV

-668 AMGPQTK
+668 ALEPQTK

-684 QLIDALALLTPSIGN
+684 QLIDALAQLTPAISSF
-699 LFDGENSVMVMD
+699 FDGEDSVLVMD
-711 DNPAIKT
+711 SNPEIKS

>member
-1 VFGIVSSRQS
+1 MS
-11 NPYSLPS
+11 N
-18 TLYSLFYFLDMSDF
+18 F

-37 TEDLPAGFIS
+37 TEDLPAGFVS
-47 DAIRQWEEMIPDSLA
+47 DAIRQWKAMIPASLT
-62 AEALTSAVKIYA
+62 AEALTNDGVEIYA
-74 TPRRLSAIITNL
+74 TPRRLVAIINNL
-86 PDRQIDR
+86 PERQIDR
-93 VEEIK
+93 AEEIK
-98 GPPAAAAYKDGA
+98 GPPAAAAYKDGQ

-127 SLELRPTDKGEF
+127 SLQLRPTDKGEF
-139 IFITKTI
+139 IFLNKTI

-173 WANGELKFPRP
+173 WADGDLKFPRP
-184 IRWLVALWNRDILP
+184 IRWTIALWDEEILP
-198 IEIVNGGDVVKS
+198 FDIINGEDVVTS

-225 SVGSAAEYL
+225 SISSATEYL
-234 KTLADG
+234 KTLAAG
-240 FVNADQNQRQADI
+240 FVNVDQERRKSDI
-253 QQQIQAAATK
+253 QQQVLAAAQQ
-263 MGGVA
+263 MGGVT
-268 EVYPDLLAEVIN
+268 EIYPDLLDEVTY

-285 TAVVGKFDDEFLALP
+285 TAIVCKFDDEFLKLP

-316 IFTDATKQ
+316 IFKDESKQ
-324 QLLPNFI
+324 ELLPHFI
-331 TISNGDPAKSEI
+331 TVSNGDPAKSDI

-348 GRVVRAR
+348 ARVVRAR
-355 LADGQYFYNADL
+355 LADGQFFYNADL
-367 AQQLADY
+367 VKPLVDY
-374 LPKLETV
+374 LPRLEMV

-393 VDRIVTNANS
+393 VDRIVKNAEA
-403 IATQLNLNPTQC
+403 IASQLQLNPVQ
-415 QNISRA
+415 SAHVARA
-421 ALLCKADLVTQMVGE
+421 ALLAKADLVTQMVGE

-442 IMGSKYAIAN
+442 VMGAKYAIAN
-452 GESTEVAT
+452 GEAPEVAT
-460 AIVEHYLPRN
+460 AIFEHYLPRN
-470 AEDSLPQTITGQI
+470 ADDSFPQSLTGQV

-525 ANLGINLEQLIAKV
+525 ANLGIDLVRLIDRV
-539 VTEFQQIR
+539 VADFSQIR
-547 TQINPAELTQQLQDF
+547 PQVKIAELTQQLQDF

-570 LQEDKH
+570 LQEDRQ
-576 IDYDLVNAV
+576 IDYDLVNAI

-590 REYTQR
+590 TEYTQR
-596 ALTDLLDTRDR
+596 ALTDLLDTRER

-617 GTLENIY
+617 GTLAQIY
-624 ATVNRS
+624 PTVNRS

-635 QGNLDTQQLA
+635 QGSLDTQQLA
-645 PTQVVQTS
+645 PTQVVETN
-653 LFQKSSEQAVYDGLI
+653 LFEKASERAVYDGLI
-668 AMGPQTK
+668 ALEPQTK

-684 QLIDALALLTPSIGN
+684 QLIDALAVLTPAIGN
-699 LFDGENSVMVMD
+699 LFDGEDSVMVMD

>member
-1 VFGIVSSRQS
+1 
-11 NPYSLPS
+11 
-18 TLYSLFYFLDMSDF
+18 MSDF

-37 TEDLPAGFIS
+37 TEDLPAGFVS
-47 DAIRQWEEMIPDSLA
+47 DAIRQWEKMIPASLT
-62 AEALTSAVKIYA
+62 AEALTNDRVQIYG
-74 TPRRLSAIITNL
+74 TPRRLSVIVTNL

-98 GPPAAAAYKDGA
+98 GPPAAAAYKDGQ
-110 PTPAAIG
+110 PTPAAMG
-117 FAKKQGVDVA
+117 FAKKQGVDIS

-158 IPQWIFKLEGKRLMR
+158 IPPWIFKLEGKRLMR

-184 IRWLVALWNRDILP
+184 IRWLVTLWNNDILP
-198 IEIVNGGDVVKS
+198 IEIVNGEDVVKS
-210 DRISQTHRVLHPAPV
+210 DRVSYTHRVLHPEPV
-225 SVGSAAEYL
+225 SVISAAQYL

-240 FVNADQNQRQADI
+240 YVNVDQNQRKVDI
-253 QQQIQAAATK
+253 QQQIQAVATK
-263 MGGVA
+263 MDGIA
-268 EVYPDLLAEVIN
+268 EIYPDLLAEVVN

-285 TAVVGKFDDEFLALP
+285 TAIVGKFDEEFLQLP
-300 TEVITT
+300 PEVITT

-316 IFTDATKQ
+316 IFKDETKQ
-324 QLLPNFI
+324 ELLPNFI
-331 TISNGDPAKSEI
+331 TISNGDPAKSDI

-367 AQQLADY
+367 SQLLVDY
-374 LPKLETV
+374 LPKLDTV

-387 GSVKLK
+387 GSVRLK
-393 VDRIVTNANS
+393 VDRIVRNASS
-403 IATQLNLNPTQC
+403 IGSQLNLSPEQC
-415 QNISRA
+415 QHIDRA

-452 GESTEVAT
+452 GESTEAAT
-460 AIVEHYLPRN
+460 AIFEHYLPRN
-470 AEDSLPQTITGQI
+470 AEDSLPQTLTGQI

-513 RAANAIVNIAWN
+513 RAANAIVNIVWN
-525 ANLGINLEQLIAKV
+525 ANLGINLERLINRI

-547 TQINPAELTQQLQDF
+547 TQVNPAELTQQLQDF

-570 LQEDKH
+570 LQEDHH

-590 REYTQR
+590 PEYTQR

-617 GTLENIY
+617 GTLAQIY
-624 ATVNRS
+624 PTVNRS

-635 QGNLDTQQLA
+635 QGKLDTQQLA

-668 AMGPQTK
+668 ALEPQTK

-684 QLIDALALLTPSIGN
+684 QLIDALAQLTPAISSF
-699 LFDGENSVMVMD
+699 FDGEDSVLVMD
-711 DNPAIKT
+711 SNPEIKS

>member
-1 VFGIVSSRQS
+1 
-11 NPYSLPS
+11 
-18 TLYSLFYFLDMSDF
+18 MSDF

-47 DAIRQWEEMIPDSLA
+47 DAIRQWEKMIPASLTDA
-62 AEALTSAVKIYA
+62 ALTHDLVQIYA
-74 TPRRLSAIITNL
+74 TPRRLSAIVTNL

-98 GPPAAAAYKDGA
+98 GPPAAAAYQDGQ
-110 PTPAAIG
+110 PTPAAVG

-152 EILTEL
+152 VILTEL

-184 IRWLVALWNRDILP
+184 IRWLVSLWNETILP

-210 DRISQTHRVLHPAPV
+210 DRISQAHRVLHPQPV
-225 SVGSAAEYL
+225 SIVSASQYL

-240 FVNADQNQRQADI
+240 YVNVDQNQRKVDI

-268 EVYPDLLAEVIN
+268 EVYPDLLAEVVN

-285 TAVVGKFDDEFLALP
+285 TAVVGKFDDEFLKLP
-300 TEVITT
+300 PEVITT

-316 IFTDATKQ
+316 IFTDASKQ
-324 QLLPNFI
+324 QLLPHFI
-331 TISNGDPAKSEI
+331 TISNGDPAKSDI

-367 AQQLADY
+367 AQHLADY

-393 VDRIVTNANS
+393 IDRIVTNANS
-403 IATQLNLNPTQC
+403 IASQLNSTPQQC
-415 QNISRA
+415 QHIARA

-442 IMGSKYAIAN
+442 IMGSKYAIEN
-452 GESTEVAT
+452 GEASEVAM

-470 AEDSLPQTITGQI
+470 AEDSLPQTLTGRV

-513 RAANAIVNIAWN
+513 RAANAIINIVWS
-525 ANLGINLEQLIAKV
+525 ANLGVNLEQLIDRI
-539 VTEFQQIR
+539 VTEFHQIR
-547 TQINPAELTQQLQDF
+547 TQVNPVELTQQLQDF
-562 FIQRLRNL
+562 FIQRLQNL
-570 LQEDKH
+570 LKDDLH

-590 REYTQR
+590 PEYTHR
-596 ALTDLLDTRDR
+596 ALTDLLDTRER
-607 AVFLQQIRDN
+607 ATFLQQIRNN
-617 GTLENIY
+617 GTLEQIY
-624 ATVNRS
+624 PTVNRS
-630 SKLAA
+630 SKLAV
-635 QGNLDTQQLA
+635 QGTLDTQQLA
-645 PTQVVQTS
+645 PTQVVQTN
-653 LFQKSSEQAVYDGLI
+653 LFQKPSEQAVYDGLI
-668 AMGPQTK
+668 ALEPQTK

-684 QLIDALALLTPSIGN
+684 QLIDALAQLTPAISTF
-699 LFDGENSVMVMD
+699 FDGEDSVLVMD
-711 DNPAIKT
+711 SNSDIKA

>member
-1 VFGIVSSRQS
+1 
-11 NPYSLPS
+11 
-18 TLYSLFYFLDMSDF
+18 MSDF

-47 DAIRQWEEMIPDSLA
+47 DAIRQWEQMIPASLV
-62 AEALTSAVKIYA
+62 AEALTNDRVQIYA
-74 TPRRLSAIITNL
+74 TPRRLAAIVTNL
-86 PDRQIDR
+86 PDRQLDR

-98 GPPAAAAYKDGA
+98 GPPAAAAYKDGQ
-110 PTPAAIG
+110 PTPAAVG
-117 FAKKQGVDVA
+117 FAKKQGVDVS

-173 WANGELKFPRP
+173 WADGDLKFPRP
-184 IRWLVALWNRDILP
+184 IRWLVALWNADILP
-198 IEIVNGGDVVKS
+198 LEIVNGEDVVKS

-225 SVGSAAEYL
+225 AVVSASEYL

-240 FVNADQNQRQADI
+240 FVNVDQNHRSVDI
-253 QQQIQAAATK
+253 QQQIQSAATK

-268 EVYPDLLAEVIN
+268 EVYPDLLAEVVN

-285 TAVVGKFDDEFLALP
+285 TTVVGKFDDEFLQLP
-300 TEVITT
+300 PEVITT

-316 IFTDATKQ
+316 IFTDASKQ
-324 QLLPNFI
+324 ELLPHFI

-355 LADGQYFYNADL
+355 LADGQYFYHADL
-367 AQQLADY
+367 AQPLADY
-374 LPKLETV
+374 LPKLDTV

-387 GSVKLK
+387 GSVRLK

-403 IATQLNLNPTQC
+403 IASQLNLSPSDC

-452 GESTEVAT
+452 GEPTEVAT
-460 AIVEHYLPRN
+460 AIFEHYLPRN
-470 AEDSLPQTITGQI
+470 AEDSLPQTLTGQV

-513 RAANAIVNIAWN
+513 RAANAIVNIVWN
-525 ANLGINLEQLIAKV
+525 ANVGIDLEQLIDRI
-539 VTEFQQIR
+539 VTEFHQIR
-547 TQINPAELTQQLQDF
+547 TQVNPTELTHQLQDF

-576 IDYDLVNAV
+576 IDYDLVNAI

-617 GTLENIY
+617 GTLESIY

-653 LFQKSSEQAVYDGLI
+653 LFQKTSEQAVYDGLI
-668 AMGPQTK
+668 ALEPQTK

-684 QLIDALALLTPSIGN
+684 QLIDALAVLTPAIGN
-699 LFDGENSVMVMD
+699 LFDGEDSVMVMD

>member
-1 VFGIVSSRQS
+1 MA
-11 NPYSLPS
+11 N
-18 TLYSLFYFLDMSDF
+18 F

-37 TEDLPAGFIS
+37 TEDLPAGFVS
-47 DAIRQWEEMIPDSLA
+47 DAIRQWKAMIPASLA
-62 AEALTSAVKIYA
+62 AEVLTHDGVEVYA
-74 TPRRLSAIITNL
+74 TPRRLAVVITNL
-86 PDRQIDR
+86 PERQIDR
-93 VEEIK
+93 EEEIK
-98 GPPAAAAYKDGA
+98 GPPAAAAYKDGQ
-110 PTPAAIG
+110 PTPAALG

-127 SLELRPTDKGEF
+127 SLALRPTDKGEF
-139 IFITKTI
+139 IFINKTI
-146 AGRDTR
+146 AGRDTKA
-152 EILTEL
+152 ILTEL

-173 WANGELKFPRP
+173 WANGDLKFPRP
-184 IRWLVALWNRDILP
+184 IRWTIALWDDQILP
-198 IEIVNGGDVVKS
+198 FEIINDGQVVKS
-210 DRISQTHRVLHPAPV
+210 DRLSRTHRVLHPAPV
-225 SVGSAAEYL
+225 SVSSAAEYL
-234 KTLADG
+234 KTLASG
-240 FVNADQNQRQADI
+240 FVNVDQDHRKADI
-253 QQQIQAAATK
+253 QQQIQAAASQ
-263 MGGVA
+263 MGGVT
-268 EVYPDLLAEVIN
+268 EIYPDLLDEVTY

-285 TAVVGKFDDEFLALP
+285 TAIVCKFDEEFLNLP

-316 IFTDATKQ
+316 IFKDDRKQ
-324 QLLPNFI
+324 ELLPHFI
-331 TISNGDPAKSEI
+331 TISNGDPAKAAI

-348 GRVVRAR
+348 ARVVRAR
-355 LADGQYFYNADL
+355 LADGQYFYQADL
-367 AQQLADY
+367 VKPLVDY
-374 LPKLETV
+374 LPRLEMV

-403 IATQLNLNPTQC
+403 IASQLNLSSIESTHVA
-415 QNISRA
+415 RA

-470 AEDSLPQTITGQI
+470 AEDNLPQTLTGQI

-525 ANLGINLEQLIAKV
+525 ANLGINLEQLIVKI
-539 VTEFQQIR
+539 VTEFQLIR
-547 TQINPAELTQQLQDF
+547 PQINPVELTQQLQDF

-570 LQEDKH
+570 LQEDRH
-576 IDYDLVNAV
+576 IDYDLVNAI

-590 REYTQR
+590 PEYTQR

-668 AMGPQTK
+668 ALEPQTK
-675 AAQASRNYQ
+675 AAQVSRNYQ
-684 QLIDALALLTPSIGN
+684 QLIDALALLTPAIGN
-699 LFDGENSVMVMD
+699 LFDGEDSVMVMD

>member
-1 VFGIVSSRQS
+1 
-11 NPYSLPS
+11 
-18 TLYSLFYFLDMSDF
+18 MSDF

-37 TEDLPAGFIS
+37 TEDLPAGFAS
-47 DAIRQWEEMIPDSLA
+47 DAIRQWEQMIPASLA
-62 AEALTSAVKIYA
+62 AEALTGAVEIYG

-98 GPPAAAAYKDGA
+98 GPPAAAAYKDGQ

-117 FAKKQGVDVA
+117 FAKKQGVDVS

-139 IFITKTI
+139 IFITKTL

-184 IRWLVALWNRDILP
+184 IRWLVALWNEDILP
-198 IEIVNGGDVVKS
+198 IEMINGEDVVTS
-210 DRISQTHRVLHPAPV
+210 DRISYTHRVLHPEPV
-225 SVGSAAEYL
+225 SVGSAAQYL

-240 FVNADQNQRQADI
+240 FVNVDQNQRKADI

-268 EVYPDLLAEVIN
+268 EVYPDLLEEVIQ

-285 TAVVGKFDDEFLALP
+285 TAVVGKFDDEFLKLP

-316 IFTDATKQ
+316 IFTDGTKQ
-324 QLLPNFI
+324 QLLPHFI

-367 AQQLADY
+367 AQPLADY

-403 IATQLNLNPTQC
+403 IATQLKLTPAQC

-460 AIVEHYLPRN
+460 AIVEHYQPRN
-470 AEDSLPQTITGQI
+470 AEDSLPQTLTGQI

-513 RAANAIVNIAWN
+513 RAANAIVNIVWN
-525 ANLGINLEQLIAKV
+525 ANLGINLEQLITKI
-539 VTEFQQIR
+539 VTEFQHIR
-547 TQINPAELTQQLQDF
+547 TQINSAELTQQLQDF

-570 LQEDKH
+570 LQEDKQ

-596 ALTDLLDTRDR
+596 ALTDLLDTRER

-668 AMGPQTK
+668 ALEPQTK
-675 AAQASRNYQ
+675 VAQASRNYQ
-684 QLIDALALLTPSIGN
+684 QLIDALALLTPAIGN

>member
-1 VFGIVSSRQS
+1 
-11 NPYSLPS
+11 
-18 TLYSLFYFLDMSDF
+18 MSDF

-37 TEDLPAGFIS
+37 TEDLPAGFVG
-47 DAIRQWEEMIPDSLA
+47 DAIRQWEKMIPASLT
-62 AEALTSAVKIYA
+62 AEALTNDRVQIYG
-74 TPRRLSAIITNL
+74 TPRRLSVIVTNL

-98 GPPAAAAYKDGA
+98 GPPAAAAYKDGQ
-110 PTPAAIG
+110 PTPAAMG
-117 FAKKQGVDVA
+117 FAKKQGVA
-127 SLELRPTDKGEF
+127 ISSLELRPTDKGEF

-184 IRWLVALWNRDILP
+184 IRWLVTLWNNDILP
-198 IEIVNGGDVVKS
+198 IEIVNGEDVVKS
-210 DRISQTHRVLHPAPV
+210 DRVSYTHRVLHPEPV
-225 SVGSAAEYL
+225 SVVSAAQYL

-240 FVNADQNQRQADI
+240 YVNVDQNQRKVDI
-253 QQQIQAAATK
+253 QQQIQAVATK
-263 MGGVA
+263 MDGIA
-268 EVYPDLLAEVIN
+268 EIYPDLLAEVVN

-285 TAVVGKFDDEFLALP
+285 TAIVGKFDEEFLQLP
-300 TEVITT
+300 PEVITT

-316 IFTDATKQ
+316 IFKDETKQ
-324 QLLPNFI
+324 ELLPNFI
-331 TISNGDPAKSEI
+331 TISNGDPAKSDI

-367 AQQLADY
+367 SQLLVDY
-374 LPKLETV
+374 LPKLNTV

-387 GSVKLK
+387 GSVRLK
-393 VDRIVTNANS
+393 VDRIVRNASS
-403 IATQLNLNPTQC
+403 IGSQLNLSPEQC
-415 QNISRA
+415 QHIDRA

-460 AIVEHYLPRN
+460 AIFEHYLPRN
-470 AEDSLPQTITGQI
+470 AEDSLPQTLTGQI

-513 RAANAIVNIAWN
+513 RAANAIVNIVWN
-525 ANLGINLEQLIAKV
+525 ANLGINLERLINRI

-547 TQINPAELTQQLQDF
+547 TQVNPAELTQQLQDF

-570 LQEDKH
+570 LQEDHH

-590 REYTQR
+590 PEYTQR

-617 GTLENIY
+617 GTLAQIY
-624 ATVNRS
+624 PTVNRS

-635 QGNLDTQQLA
+635 QGNLDTQQLV

-668 AMGPQTK
+668 ALEPQTK

-684 QLIDALALLTPSIGN
+684 QLIDAMAQLTPAISSF
-699 LFDGENSVMVMD
+699 FDGEDSVLVMD
-711 DNPAIKT
+711 SNPEIKT

>member
-1 VFGIVSSRQS
+1 MS
-11 NPYSLPS
+11 N
-18 TLYSLFYFLDMSDF
+18 F

-37 TEDLPAGFIS
+37 TEDLPAGFVG
-47 DAIRQWEEMIPDSLA
+47 DAVRQWQAMIPASLM
-62 AEALTSAVKIYA
+62 AEALTNDGVEIYA
-74 TPRRLSAIITNL
+74 TPRRLVAIINNL

-93 VEEIK
+93 EEEIK
-98 GPPAAAAYKDGA
+98 GPPAAAAYKDGQ
-110 PTPAAIG
+110 PTPAAMG
-117 FAKKQGVDVA
+117 FAKKQGVDVG

-139 IFITKTI
+139 IFIKKTI
-146 AGRDTR
+146 VGRETR

-173 WANGELKFPRP
+173 WANGDLKFPRP
-184 IRWLVALWNRDILP
+184 IRWTIALWDDLILP
-198 IEIVNGGDVVKS
+198 IEIVNGEDVVKS
-210 DRISQTHRVLHPAPV
+210 DRISQAHRVLHPAPV

-234 KTLADG
+234 KTLASAG
-240 FVNADQNQRQADI
+240 VNVDQDRRKSDI
-253 QQQIQAAATK
+253 QSQILAAAAK
-263 MGGVA
+263 MGGVS
-268 EVYPDLLAEVIN
+268 EIYPDLLDEVTY

-285 TAVVGKFDDEFLALP
+285 TAIVCKFDEEFLKLP

-316 IFTDATKQ
+316 IFKDETKQ
-324 QLLPNFI
+324 ELLPHFI
-331 TISNGDPAKSEI
+331 TISNGDPAKSDI

-348 GRVVRAR
+348 ARVVRAR
-355 LADGQYFYNADL
+355 LADGQYFYQADL
-367 AQQLADY
+367 AKPLADY
-374 LPKLETV
+374 LPRLETV

-393 VDRIVTNANS
+393 VDRIVNNANS
-403 IATQLNLNPTQC
+403 IASQLNLNSHDC

-442 IMGSKYAIAN
+442 IMGSKYAAAN
-452 GESTEVAT
+452 GESPEVAT
-460 AIVEHYLPRN
+460 AIFEHYLPRN
-470 AEDSLPQTITGQI
+470 AEDSLPQTLAGQI

-513 RAANAIVNIAWN
+513 RAANAIVNITWS
-525 ANLGINLEQLIAKV
+525 ANLAIDLSQLIDRV
-539 VTEFQQIR
+539 VANFHQIR
-547 TQINPAELTQQLQDF
+547 PEINITELIKQLQDF

-576 IDYDLVNAV
+576 IDYDLVNAI

-590 REYTQR
+590 PEYTER
-596 ALTDLLDTRDR
+596 ALTNLLDTRDR
-607 AVFLQQIRDN
+607 AIFLQQIRDN
-617 GTLENIY
+617 GTLAQIY

-645 PTQVVQTS
+645 PTQVVQPS

-668 AMGPQTK
+668 ALEPQTK
-675 AAQASRNYQ
+675 AAQVSRNYQ
-684 QLIDALALLTPSIGN
+684 QLIDALAQLTPAISSF
-699 LFDGENSVMVMD
+699 FDGEDSVLVMD
-711 DNPAIKT
+711 SNPEIKT

>member
-1 VFGIVSSRQS
+1 
-11 NPYSLPS
+11 
-18 TLYSLFYFLDMSDF
+18 MSDF

-37 TEDLPAGFIS
+37 TEDLPAGFVS
-47 DAIRQWEEMIPDSLA
+47 DAIRQWEKMIPASLA
-62 AEALTSAVKIYA
+62 AEALTNDRVQIYG
-74 TPRRLSAIITNL
+74 TPRRLSVIVTNL

-98 GPPAAAAYKDGA
+98 GPPAAAAYKDGQ

-117 FAKKQGVDVA
+117 FAKKQGVDIS

-173 WANGELKFPRP
+173 WANGDLKFPRP
-184 IRWLVALWNRDILP
+184 IRWLVTLWNNDILP
-198 IEIVNGGDVVKS
+198 IEIVNGEDVVKS
-210 DRISQTHRVLHPAPV
+210 DRVSYTHRVLHPEPV
-225 SVGSAAEYL
+225 SVVSAAQYL

-240 FVNADQNQRQADI
+240 YVNVDQNQRKVDI
-253 QQQIQAAATK
+253 QQQIQAVATK
-263 MGGVA
+263 MDGIA
-268 EVYPDLLAEVIN
+268 EIYPDLLAEVVN

-285 TAVVGKFDDEFLALP
+285 TAIVGKFDEEFLQLP
-300 TEVITT
+300 PEVITT

-316 IFTDATKQ
+316 IFKDETKQ
-324 QLLPNFI
+324 ELLPNFI
-331 TISNGDPAKSEI
+331 TISNGDPAKSDL

-367 AQQLADY
+367 SQLLVDY
-374 LPKLETV
+374 LPKLDTV

-387 GSVKLK
+387 GSVRLK
-393 VDRIVTNANS
+393 VDRIVKNANS
-403 IATQLNLNPTQC
+403 IGSQLNLSPEQC
-415 QNISRA
+415 QQIDRA

-460 AIVEHYLPRN
+460 AIFEHYLPRN
-470 AEDSLPQTITGQI
+470 AEDSLPQTLTGQI

-513 RAANAIVNIAWN
+513 RAANAIVNIVWN
-525 ANLGINLEQLIAKV
+525 ANLGINLERLIERV

-547 TQINPAELTQQLQDF
+547 TQVNPAELTQQLQNL

-570 LQEDKH
+570 LQEDRR

-590 REYTQR
+590 PEYTQR

-617 GTLENIY
+617 GTLAQIY
-624 ATVNRS
+624 PTVNRS

-635 QGNLDTQQLA
+635 QGTLDTQQLA

-668 AMGPQTK
+668 ALEPQTK
-675 AAQASRNYQ
+675 SAQASRNYQ
-684 QLIDALALLTPSIGN
+684 QLIDALAQLTPAISSF
-699 LFDGENSVMVMD
+699 FDGEDSVLVMD
-711 DNPAIKT
+711 SNPEIKT

>member
-1 VFGIVSSRQS
+1 
-11 NPYSLPS
+11 
-18 TLYSLFYFLDMSDF
+18 MSDF

-37 TEDLPAGFIS
+37 TEDLPAGFVS
-47 DAIRQWEEMIPDSLA
+47 DAIRQWEKMIPASLA
-62 AEALTSAVKIYA
+62 AEALTNDRVQIYG
-74 TPRRLSAIITNL
+74 TPRRLSVIVTSL

-98 GPPAAAAYKDGA
+98 GPPAAAAYQDGQ
-110 PTPAAIG
+110 PTPAAMG
-117 FAKKQGVDVA
+117 FAKKQGVDIS

-184 IRWLVALWNRDILP
+184 IRWLVTLWNNDILP
-198 IEIVNGGDVVKS
+198 IEIVNGEDVVKS
-210 DRISQTHRVLHPAPV
+210 DRVSATHRVLHPAPV
-225 SVGSAAEYL
+225 SVVSAAQYL

-240 FVNADQNQRQADI
+240 YVNVDQNQRKVDI
-253 QQQIQAAATK
+253 QQQIQAVATK
-263 MGGVA
+263 MDGIA
-268 EVYPDLLAEVIN
+268 EIYPDLLAEVVN

-285 TAVVGKFDDEFLALP
+285 TAIVGKFDEEFLQLP
-300 TEVITT
+300 PEVITT

-316 IFTDATKQ
+316 IFKNETKQ
-324 QLLPNFI
+324 ELLPNFI
-331 TISNGDPAKSEI
+331 TISNGDPAKSDI

-367 AQQLADY
+367 SQPLVDY
-374 LPKLETV
+374 LPKLDTV

-387 GSVKLK
+387 GSVRLK
-393 VDRIVTNANS
+393 VDRIVKNANS
-403 IATQLNLNPTQC
+403 IGSQLNLSPEQC
-415 QNISRA
+415 QHIDRA

-452 GESTEVAT
+452 GESTAVAT
-460 AIVEHYLPRN
+460 AIFEHYLPRN
-470 AEDSLPQTITGQI
+470 AEDSLPQTLTGQI
-483 VGIADR
+483 IGIADR

-513 RAANAIVNIAWN
+513 RAANAIVNIVWN
-525 ANLGINLEQLIAKV
+525 ANLGINLEQLIDRI
-539 VTEFQQIR
+539 VTEFHQIR
-547 TQINPAELTQQLQDF
+547 TQVNPAELTQQLQDF

-570 LQEDKH
+570 LQEDRH

-590 REYTQR
+590 PEYTQR

-617 GTLENIY
+617 GTLAQIY
-624 ATVNRS
+624 PTVNRS

-668 AMGPQTK
+668 ALEPQTK

-684 QLIDALALLTPSIGN
+684 QLIDALAQLTPAISSF
-699 LFDGENSVMVMD
+699 FDGEDSVLVMD
-711 DNPAIKT
+711 SNPEIKT

>member
-1 VFGIVSSRQS
+1 
-11 NPYSLPS
+11 
-18 TLYSLFYFLDMSDF
+18 MSDF

-37 TEDLPAGFIS
+37 TEDLPAGFVS
-47 DAIRQWEEMIPDSLA
+47 DAIRQWEKMIPASLT
-62 AEALTSAVKIYA
+62 AEALTNDRVQIYG
-74 TPRRLSAIITNL
+74 TPRRLSVIVTNL

-98 GPPAAAAYKDGA
+98 GPPAAAAYKDGQ
-110 PTPAAIG
+110 PTPAAMG
-117 FAKKQGVDVA
+117 FAKKQGVDIS

-158 IPQWIFKLEGKRLMR
+158 IPPWIFKLEGKRLMR

-184 IRWLVALWNRDILP
+184 IRWLVTLWNNDILP
-198 IEIVNGGDVVKS
+198 IEIVNGEDVVKS
-210 DRISQTHRVLHPAPV
+210 DRVSYTHRVLHPEPV
-225 SVGSAAEYL
+225 SVVSAAQYL

-240 FVNADQNQRQADI
+240 YVNVDQNQRKVDI
-253 QQQIQAAATK
+253 QQQIQAVATK
-263 MGGVA
+263 MDGIA
-268 EVYPDLLAEVIN
+268 EIYPDLLAEVVN

-285 TAVVGKFDDEFLALP
+285 TAIVGKFDEEFLQLP
-300 TEVITT
+300 PEVITT

-316 IFTDATKQ
+316 IFKDETKQ
-324 QLLPNFI
+324 ELLPNFI
-331 TISNGDPAKSEI
+331 TISNGDPAKSDI

-367 AQQLADY
+367 SQLLVDY
-374 LPKLETV
+374 LPKLNTV

-387 GSVKLK
+387 GSVRLK
-393 VDRIVTNANS
+393 VDRIVRNASS
-403 IATQLNLNPTQC
+403 IGSQLNLSPEQC
-415 QNISRA
+415 QHIDRA

-460 AIVEHYLPRN
+460 AIFDHYLPRN
-470 AEDSLPQTITGQI
+470 AEDSLPQTLTGQI

-513 RAANAIVNIAWN
+513 RAANAIVNIVWN
-525 ANLGINLEQLIAKV
+525 ANLGINLERLINRI

-547 TQINPAELTQQLQDF
+547 TQVNPAELTQQLQDF

-570 LQEDKH
+570 LQEDRN

-590 REYTQR
+590 PEYTQR

-617 GTLENIY
+617 GTLAQIY
-624 ATVNRS
+624 PTVNRS

-635 QGNLDTQQLA
+635 QGNLDTQQLV

-668 AMGPQTK
+668 ALEPQTK

-684 QLIDALALLTPSIGN
+684 QLIDAMAQLTPAISSF
-699 LFDGENSVMVMD
+699 FDGEDSVLVMD
-711 DNPAIKT
+711 SNPEIKS